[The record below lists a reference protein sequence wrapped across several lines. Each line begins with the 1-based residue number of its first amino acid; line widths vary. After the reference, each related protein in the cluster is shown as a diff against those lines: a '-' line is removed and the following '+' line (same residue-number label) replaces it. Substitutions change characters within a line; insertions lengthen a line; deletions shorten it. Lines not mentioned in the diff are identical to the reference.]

1 MQLNSNYKEKV
12 DSSML
17 TCTPVMSGRNSEDKP
32 SPFMAPRPFI
42 FPSDVK
48 APEESNGSRTPTSTS
63 ITTNIPQLKTPF
75 DEYFKKLSIKP
86 EIHPQPKEEDFKND
100 MDEMS
105 NFEGMKFPLKTFKIV
120 SSKGLPATP
129 GSEKNTS
136 TGFGY
141 VKQNSVMQHK
151 VINDDDINP
160 STIPIMGSQPP
171 FGNPSATINPFM
183 NPFFLTKDSKE
194 EGKEKEMF

>member
-1 MQLNSNYKEKV
+1 
-12 DSSML
+12 ML

-48 APEESNGSRTPTSTS
+48 APEESSGSRTPTTS
-63 ITTNIPQLKTPF
+63 IYSNNPTPPLKTPF

-86 EIHPQPKEEDFKND
+86 EIPAQPQPKEEDFKND

-105 NFEGMKFPLKTFKIV
+105 NFEGMKFPLKTFKVV
-120 SSKGLPATP
+120 STKGLPVTP
-129 GSEKNTS
+129 GSEKKAT

-141 VKQNSVMQHK
+141 LKQNTAAQHH

-160 STIPIMGSQPP
+160 SSISGPGNQPP
-171 FGNPSATINPFM
+171 FGKPSTTINPFM
-183 NPFFLTKDSKE
+183 NPFFSNKDPKE
-194 EGKEKEMF
+194 EESKDKDLFKFFFKEPK